1 MSGKVYTYPVLIKE
15 VYLDFYGHVNNA
27 MYLTLFE
34 EARWEFVTQNG
45 YGVNKIKE
53 TGLGPVI
60 LGVTIQ
66 YLKEIHLREKIL
78 IQTQM
83 ISYEKK
89 IGKLMQKMMREEEVC
104 CTAEFT
110 LGLFSM
116 RERKLIIPTSD
127 WLKAIGWNV

>member
-1 MSGKVYTYPVLIKE
+1 MAGKVYTYSVLIKE

-45 YGVNKIKE
+45 YGVGKIKE

-83 ISYEKK
+83 MSYDRK
-89 IGKLMQKMMREEEVC
+89 IGRLMQKMMREEEVC

-116 RERKLIIPTSD
+116 QERKLVIPTSD